1 MTLPGRVALFLVVL
15 LLGLGAAG
23 GAAAAD
29 DGPALNAPED
39 TLARSLDCHGDLAA
53 RQPVLLIPGTTLTP
67 AEFDRNYA
75 RAFTAT
81 GRPFCSVTLPQ
92 NALGDLQVAAE
103 YVVSAIRT
111 MSDRA
116 GGREIDLLGH
126 SQGGMLGRWAL
137 KFFPDIRGKVDDY
150 VALAPSTRGTVDAPL
165 VCAVPA
171 VGCAPAIWQQAPRSR
186 FLAALNAGGETVPGV
201 DYTVAYTIY
210 DEIVVPNLAVP
221 RGIPVDATPPANSP
235 VRGPDDQVS
244 NVSLQSL
251 CGVTR
256 VVDHFGIGTS
266 DAVAYALAVD
276 ALDHPGPAQVSRI
289 DRGVCLRPFQPGVN
303 PLTFPTDFAGLVATA
318 GTALA
323 TGPFAPREPELRPYA
338 RGEVPA
344 S

>member
-1 MTLPGRVALFLVVL
+1 MNLARRIGLFLVVL
-15 LLGLGAAG
+15 LLGIGAASG
-23 GAAAAD
+23 SAAAN
-29 DGPALNAPED
+29 DGPALSVPAD
-39 TLARSLDCHGDLAA
+39 ALRQSLACHGDLAA

-67 AEFDRNYA
+67 AEFDWNYA

-111 MSDRA
+111 MSERA
-116 GGREIDLLGH
+116 GGKIDLLGH
-126 SQGGMLGRWAL
+126 SQGGMIGRWAL
-137 KFFPDIRGKVDDY
+137 KFFPDTRGKVDDY

-221 RGIPVDATPPANSP
+221 RGVPVDATPPANSP
-235 VRGPDDQVS
+235 IRGGGDRVS
-244 NVSLQSL
+244 NISLQGL

-266 DAVAYALAVD
+266 DAVAYAIAVD
-276 ALDHPGPAQVSRI
+276 ALDHDGPAQADRI
-289 DRGVCLRPFQPGVN
+289 GRGVCLRPFQPGVN
-303 PLTFPTDFAGLVATA
+303 PVTFPLDFAGLVASA

-323 TGPFAPREPELRPYA
+323 TGPFVPREPALAPYA
-338 RGEVPA
+338 QGA
-344 S
+344 G